1 MHALS
6 LPPGTPLRVLVV
18 GAHADDIEI
27 GCGGTLL
34 TLLTERPVDVTW
46 VVLSAAGAR
55 ADEARAS
62 ADVFLTAASAVSV
75 AVDRFTDG
83 FFPAEIAEV
92 KRRFEEL
99 KLEVDPDLVLT
110 HAADDAHQDHRVVNE
125 LTWNTFR
132 DHLVLEYEI
141 PKVDGDIGRPSVY
154 VPIEREIAERK
165 VALLRECFPSQARKH
180 WFDPELFMGL
190 MRLRGMECVSASGL
204 AEAFRARKLV
214 LAVGPAESAA

>member
-83 FFPAEIAEV
+83 FFPAEIAE
-92 KRRFEEL
+92 
-99 KLEVDPDLVLT
+99 
-110 HAADDAHQDHRVVNE
+110 
-125 LTWNTFR
+125 
-132 DHLVLEYEI
+132 
-141 PKVDGDIGRPSVY
+141 
-154 VPIEREIAERK
+154 RK